1 MIVLGYKPQNTLV
14 QCKPILHCVKDK
26 NNYIF
31 NGDDIK
37 IEAKTGAQRKLI
49 DYRKSVPTPYNTEKV
64 PGNA

>member
-1 MIVLGYKPQNTLV
+1 LV